1 MWLLYL
7 MTTPLWHFHKPLR
20 IFKSQRGK
28 EKWTFTGHSWV
39 TNYCTSANKFVSFAS
54 HPLWSLCII
63 FQHLSDFSFF
73 LIIFSFPTSGQHR
86 IIASPTC
93 LAGPSL
99 LLYEFL
105 SLLHGHNRTNPSA
118 FLPLPLHTC
127 CPGLVCADPGLDSPA
142 LLHVVGRISLGPF
155 SACFIYLDHVVS
167 LKGVR
172 KHWEC

>member
-1 MWLLYL
+1 MSLPFL
-7 MTTPLWHFHKPLR
+7 MMTLLWHFHKPLR

-93 LAGPSL
+93 LADPSP

-127 CPGLVCADPGLDSPA
+127 LSLLNLVCWYWAYFPSSTS
-142 LLHVVGRISLGPF
+142 VVGCISLGLLP
-155 SACFIYLDHVVS
+155 ACFI
-167 LKGVR
+167 
-172 KHWEC
+172 